1 MKKLVLAVAAIAA
14 GASMLAF
21 AAAPE
26 FEKAVADAA
35 KLPHPRLFA
44 SADGFEA
51 AKAYLRES
59 GTPNA
64 YAAQRV
70 LARADDLLDKP
81 VLTREQIGRR
91 LLGVSRKALY
101 RLSHLAMAYRLTG
114 ERKYLERGER
124 ELKAVCAFSDWNP
137 SHFLDVGE
145 MTLAVAIGYDWLYD
159 GLSAA
164 SRDEIAAGLNRLGL
178 QVGLQPLGWKK
189 MTNNWGQVCRGGL
202 IGAALALGERHPEDA
217 ANMLEECV
225 KGLPKSMAVLAP
237 NGCYP
242 EGPGYWHYGMS
253 YNVFAIALLE
263 HTCGTDF
270 GLCDQP
276 GFRAAGMY
284 PVMVTG
290 PSGRTVG
297 TSDTSDKR
305 GENTVLWWFAKR
317 FGNSSVIGEKEI
329 YALRAPHQ
337 KGAEGWLPPLEVL
350 WAAPTITKASGDK
363 LPLVWNPGGPVPV
376 VIQRSSWKKDG
387 AFVCLKGG
395 SPSAPHGHMDGG
407 NFILELGGVRW
418 AHELPCEEY
427 NRLEQMGINL
437 WWMDQKSTR
446 WTLYR
451 LNSQGHNVPSIDG
464 ALQQV
469 SGSAKVVSVEDKTAE
484 GFGSKAVL
492 DLSSLYP
499 AAKSVTREGRLS
511 PSGASYEL
519 TDTFTGLRP
528 GAVVKWQMIT
538 RAEVTTNGMT
548 LILKEGGKSVKVTVL
563 TPGATWSVAPAE
575 GPKPLNTPNGGA
587 KVVSFA
593 RTCPFGTTT
602 DAPLKLHVQFLL
614 LNPETGRPVDPGEE
628 WRPVY
633 GL

>member
-44 SADGFEA
+44 SADDFEA

-70 LARADDLLDKP
+70 LARADDLLGKP

-189 MTNNWGQVCRGGL
+189 MTNNCGQVCRGGL

-350 WAAPTITKASGDK
+350 WADPTITKASGDK

-446 WTLYR
+446 WNLYR

-464 ALQQV
+464 ALQRAQGKASIMEV
-469 SGSAKVVSVEDKTAE
+469 RDETAQGKGSSAK
-484 GFGSKAVL
+484 L

-499 AAKSVTREGRLS
+499 AAKRVIREGVLAQD
-511 PSGASYEL
+511 GAYYAL
-519 TDTFTGLRP
+519 TDTFAGLKP
-528 GAVVKWQMIT
+528 GAVVTWQMIT
-538 RAEVTTNGMT
+538 RAQATAQGNVLT
-548 LILKEGGKSVKVTVL
+548 LTDGGKTLRVTAPTAVE
-563 TPGATWSVAPAE
+563 WEIAPAE
-575 GPKPLNTPNGGA
+575 GPKPLNTPNLG
-587 KVVSFA
+587 VTRVSFT
-593 RTCPFGTTT
+593 RTADEADLTVSVSFT
-602 DAPLKLHVQFLL
+602 L
-614 LNPETGRPVDPGEE
+614 ER
-628 WRPVY
+628 
-633 GL
+633 

>member
-44 SADGFEA
+44 SVDDFEA

-70 LARADDLLDKP
+70 LARADDLLGKP

-317 FGNSSVIGEKEI
+317 FGNPSVIGEKEI

-350 WAAPTITKASGDK
+350 WADPTITKASGDK

-418 AHELPCEEY
+418 AHELLCEEY

-451 LNSQGHNVPSIDG
+451 LNSQGHSVPSIDG
-464 ALQQV
+464 ALQRAQGKAIIMEV
-469 SGSAKVVSVEDKTAE
+469 RDETAQGKGSSAK
-484 GFGSKAVL
+484 L

-499 AAKSVTREGRLS
+499 AAKRVIREGVLAQD
-511 PSGASYEL
+511 GASYAL
-519 TDTFTGLRP
+519 TDTFAGLKP
-528 GAVVKWQMIT
+528 GAVVTWQMIT
-538 RAEVTTNGMT
+538 RAQATAQGNVLT
-548 LILKEGGKSVKVTVL
+548 LTDGGKTLRVTAPTAVE
-563 TPGATWSVAPAE
+563 WEIAPAE
-575 GPKPLNTPNGGA
+575 GPKPLNTPNLG
-587 KVVSFA
+587 VTRVSFT
-593 RTCPFGTTT
+593 RTADEADLTVSVSFT
-602 DAPLKLHVQFLL
+602 L
-614 LNPETGRPVDPGEE
+614 ER
-628 WRPVY
+628 
-633 GL
+633 

>member
-1 MKKLVLAVAAIAA
+1 MKMILLLGLVGV
-14 GASMLAF
+14 SMLAF

-44 SADGFEA
+44 SADDFEA

-59 GTPNA
+59 DTPNA
-64 YAAQRV
+64 YAARRV

-81 VLTREQIGRR
+81 VLERKQIGKR
-91 LLGVSRKALY
+91 LLDVSRKELY

-114 ERKYLERGER
+114 ERKYLVRGER

-263 HTCGTDF
+263 HACGTDF

-276 GFRAAGMY
+276 GFRAAGAY

-290 PSGRTVG
+290 PSGLTVG

-317 FGNSSVIGEKEI
+317 FGNPSVIGEKEI
-329 YALRAPHQ
+329 YALRAPHR
-337 KGAEGWLPPLEVL
+337 KGVEGWLPPLEVL
-350 WAAPTITKASGDK
+350 WADPTITKASGDK

-451 LNSQGHNVPSIDG
+451 LNSQGHSVPSIDS
-464 ALQQV
+464 ALQRAQGKASIMEV
-469 SGSAKVVSVEDKTAE
+469 RDETAQGKGSSAK
-484 GFGSKAVL
+484 L

-499 AAKSVTREGRLS
+499 AAKRVIREGVLAQD
-511 PSGASYEL
+511 GASYAL
-519 TDTFTGLRP
+519 TDTFAGLKP
-528 GAVVKWQMIT
+528 GAVVTWQMIT
-538 RAEVTTNGMT
+538 RARATAQGNVLT
-548 LILKEGGKSVKVTVL
+548 LTDGGKTLRVTAPTAVEW
-563 TPGATWSVAPAE
+563 GIAPAE
-575 GPKPLNTPNGGA
+575 GPKPLNTPNLG
-587 KVVSFA
+587 VTRVSFT
-593 RTCPFGTTT
+593 RTADEADLT
-602 DAPLKLHVQFLL
+602 V
-614 LNPETGRPVDPGEE
+614 PVSFTLE
-628 WRPVY
+628 R
-633 GL
+633 

>member
-44 SADGFEA
+44 SADDFEA

-70 LARADDLLDKP
+70 LARADDLLGKP

-317 FGNSSVIGEKEI
+317 FGNPSVIGEKEI
-329 YALRAPHQ
+329 YALRAPHR

-350 WAAPTITKASGDK
+350 WADPTITKASGDK
-363 LPLVWNPGGPVPV
+363 LPLVWNPG
-376 VIQRSSWKKDG
+376 
-387 AFVCLKGG
+387 
-395 SPSAPHGHMDGG
+395 
-407 NFILELGGVRW
+407 
-418 AHELPCEEY
+418 
-427 NRLEQMGINL
+427 
-437 WWMDQKSTR
+437 
-446 WTLYR
+446 
-451 LNSQGHNVPSIDG
+451 
-464 ALQQV
+464 
-469 SGSAKVVSVEDKTAE
+469 
-484 GFGSKAVL
+484 
-492 DLSSLYP
+492 
-499 AAKSVTREGRLS
+499 
-511 PSGASYEL
+511 
-519 TDTFTGLRP
+519 
-528 GAVVKWQMIT
+528 AVVTWQMIT
-538 RAEVTTNGMT
+538 RAQATAQGNVLT
-548 LILKEGGKSVKVTVL
+548 LTDGGKTLRVTAPTAVE
-563 TPGATWSVAPAE
+563 WKIAPAE
-575 GPKPLNTPNGGA
+575 GPHPLNTPNGGA
-587 KVVSFA
+587 QQVSFSMIAPESGEQVISVSFA
-593 RTCPFGTTT
+593 
-602 DAPLKLHVQFLL
+602 LL
-614 LNPETGRPVDPGEE
+614 R
-628 WRPVY
+628 
-633 GL
+633 

>member
-1 MKKLVLAVAAIAA
+1 MEGDRMKKSLALGMI
-14 GASMLAF
+14 GASWLAF

-26 FEKAVADAA
+26 FEKAIADAA

-44 SADGFEA
+44 SAQDFDEA
-51 AKAYLRES
+51 KIYLQQA

-64 YAAQRV
+64 YAARRV
-70 LARADDLLDKP
+70 IARADDLLDKP
-81 VLTREQIGRR
+81 VLERKQIGKR
-91 LLGVSRKALY
+91 LLDVSRKELY

-114 ERKYLERGER
+114 NRKYLERGER

-159 GLSAA
+159 GLSDA
-164 SRDEIAAGLNRLGL
+164 SRKEIAAGLNRLGL
-178 QVGLQPLGWKK
+178 QVGLQPHGWKK

-202 IGAALALGERHPEDA
+202 IGAALALGDIHPEDA

-225 KGLPKSMAVLAP
+225 KGLPKSMTVLAP

-253 YNVFAIALLE
+253 YNVFAIAMLE
-263 HTCGTDF
+263 HACGTDF

-276 GFRAAGMY
+276 GFQAAGAY

-297 TSDTSDKR
+297 TSDASDKR

-317 FGNSSVIGEKEI
+317 FGNPSVVGEKEI
-329 YALRAPHQ
+329 YAIRATPE
-337 KGAEGWLPPLEVL
+337 KGKEGWLPPLEVL
-350 WAAPTITKASGDK
+350 WADPTITKASGDR

-376 VIQRSSWKKDG
+376 VIQRSSWRKDG

-446 WTLYR
+446 WNLYR
-451 LNSQGHNVPSIDG
+451 LNSQGHNVPVIDG
-464 ALQQV
+464 ALQRAQGKASIMEV
-469 SGSAKVVSVEDKTAE
+469 KDGTANGEGSSAK
-484 GFGSKAVL
+484 L

-499 AAKSVTREGRLS
+499 AAKRALREGVLAQDGR
-511 PSGASYEL
+511 SYAL
-519 TDTFTGLRP
+519 TDTFVGPNRRP
-528 GAVVKWQMIT
+528 SLTCHMLPPASSTAVVN
-538 RAEVTTNGMT
+538 VLT
-548 LILKEGGKSVKVTVL
+548 LKDGGKTLTVRASEEAVW
-563 TPGATWSVAPAE
+563 TIAPAE
-575 GPKPLNTPNGGA
+575 GPKPLNTPNPGA
-587 KVVSFA
+587 TMVSFTLTA
-593 RTCPFGTTT
+593 G
-602 DAPLKLHVQFLL
+602 DVDLKI
-614 LNPETGRPVDPGEE
+614 PVNFTVEK
-628 WRPVY
+628 
-633 GL
+633 